1 MKINNHVCVFYI
13 YISRNSCCPLQN
25 VEALKSIIPE
35 NLQNTI
41 VREGTVEVPA
51 SPKQDTEAGTISHKH
66 LTSPI
71 LEL

>member
-1 MKINNHVCVFYI
+1 MCVLYLYFQEQLLPPPEHRSPEEY
-13 YISRNSCCPLQN
+13 YTRNM
-25 VEALKSIIPE
+25 
-35 NLQNTI
+35 QNTT

-66 LTSPI
+66 ITSLI